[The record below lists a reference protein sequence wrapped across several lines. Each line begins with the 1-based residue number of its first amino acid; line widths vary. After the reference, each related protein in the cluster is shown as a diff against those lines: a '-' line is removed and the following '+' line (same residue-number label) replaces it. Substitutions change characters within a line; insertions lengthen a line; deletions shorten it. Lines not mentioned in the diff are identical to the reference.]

1 MESLKLVVSL
11 SVIDQVWGMAL
22 VMRGYTDSVA

>member
-11 SVIDQVWGMAL
+11 SVIDQVWGMGL
-22 VMRGYTDSVA
+22 GMSGYTDSVA